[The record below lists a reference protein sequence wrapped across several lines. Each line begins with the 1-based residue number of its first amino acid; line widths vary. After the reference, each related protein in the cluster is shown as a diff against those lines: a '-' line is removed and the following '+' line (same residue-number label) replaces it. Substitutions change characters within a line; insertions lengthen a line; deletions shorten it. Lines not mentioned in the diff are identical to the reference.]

1 MGIIEQGMNKLRE
14 KTNKEK
20 TNDFEGVINSP
31 YSFFKYTLS
40 VSIQKLGLAAYKKIK
55 IKNAKKK
62 YS

>member
-1 MGIIEQGMNKLRE
+1 MNKLRE